1 MLKQIR
7 QFFGIY
13 TKDEKFANGYNAML
27 EAIKNKDCYLMRELY
42 SLAIDN
48 VFDFDDFDR
57 GIIKAYEHFHN
68 KRIVTNAYQ

>member
-27 EAIKNKDCYLMRELY
+27 EAIKNKDWDLMRELY
-42 SLAIDN
+42 FLASDN
-48 VFDFDDFDR
+48 AFDFDDFDR
-57 GIIKAYEHFHN
+57 GVIKAYEHFHN
-68 KRIVTNAYQ
+68 KNTIREL